1 MSTLRH
7 THRRRLAQQLRVVIG
22 LSSAVA
28 CGASDPPPPTGPA
41 YVVVENNSQFVLEE
55 LRFHTGDT
63 YLESP
68 NALTAPLAVSST
80 TSYYL
85 EGTLYVTVF
94 RERARGLSLLALTT
108 AQPISLPG
116 DQGVRVKVFDDAFRT
131 VSEPFVPMSG
141 GTDGGE
147 P

>member
-1 MSTLRH
+1 MSTTRH
-7 THRRRLAQQLRVVIG
+7 THRGRLCRRLIAAFG
-22 LSSAVA
+22 LCGAVA
-28 CGASDPPPPTGPA
+28 CGSSDIPPPTGPA
-41 YVVVENNSQFVLEE
+41 YVVVENASQFVLEE

-63 YLESP
+63 YLASP

-131 VSEPFVPMSG
+131 VSEPFVPRPDAR
-141 GTDGGE
+141 DGGE

>member
-1 MSTLRH
+1 MSTPRH
-7 THRRRLAQQLRVVIG
+7 AHRGRLARRFIAVIG
-22 LSSAVA
+22 LSGAVA
-28 CGASDPPPPTGPA
+28 CGSSDIPPPTGPA
-41 YVVVENNSQFVLEE
+41 YVVVENASQFVLEE

-68 NALTAPLAVSST
+68 NALTAPLSVSAT

-116 DQGVRVKVFDDAFRT
+116 DQGVRVKVFDDAFRS

>member
-1 MSTLRH
+1 MCTPRH
-7 THRRRLAQQLRVVIG
+7 THPGGLAGGLIAVIG
-22 LSSAVA
+22 LAGAVA
-28 CGASDPPPPTGPA
+28 CGATDLPPPTGLA
-41 YVVVENNSQFVLEE
+41 YVVVENASQFVLEE

-63 YLESP
+63 YLEAP
-68 NALTAPLAVSST
+68 NVLTAPLAVSST

-94 RERARGLSLLALTT
+94 RERARGLGLLALTT
-108 AQPISLPG
+108 AQPLSLPG
-116 DQGVRVKVFDDAFRT
+116 DRGLRVKVFDDAFRT
-131 VSEPFVPMSG
+131 VDEPFVPRSR

>member
-1 MSTLRH
+1 MSTPRH
-7 THRRRLAQQLRVVIG
+7 THRGRLSRGLLVVIG
-22 LSSAVA
+22 LSSVVA
-28 CGASDPPPPTGPA
+28 CGSSDPPPPTGPA
-41 YVVVENNSQFVLEE
+41 YVVVENASQFVLEE

-85 EGTLYVTVF
+85 EGTTYVTVF

>member
-1 MSTLRH
+1 MYTVPRA
-7 THRRRLAQQLRVVIG
+7 HRRGSARRLMTALG
-22 LSSAVA
+22 LCGAVA
-28 CGASDPPPPTGPA
+28 CGSSDPPPPTGPA
-41 YVVVENNSQFVLEE
+41 YVVVENASQFVLEE

-85 EGTLYVTVF
+85 EGTTYVTVF

-131 VSEPFVPMSG
+131 VSEPFVPMRG

>member
-1 MSTLRH
+1 MYTVPRE
-7 THRRRLAQQLRVVIG
+7 HRRGSAGWLMAAFG
-22 LSSAVA
+22 L
-28 CGASDPPPPTGPA
+28 CGAAACESSDIPPPTGPA
-41 YVVVENNSQFVLEE
+41 YVVVENASQFVLEE

-94 RERARGLSLLALTT
+94 RERARGLSPLALTT
-108 AQPISLPG
+108 AQPINLPG
-116 DQGVRVKVFDDAFRT
+116 DKGVRVQVFDDAFRT
-131 VSEPFVPMSG
+131 VDEPFVRRPDAN
-141 GTDGGE
+141 DGGE